1 MDWIPLLSTVGGAAI
16 ALIGTVLADILRTR
30 GYRDRDNRAERRQ
43 GYVEFVLALNA
54 AHANLREVAS
64 AGPSARDD
72 RWEAVRR
79 AVAEARVYEAR
90 EQLLM
95 SANKEVVTV
104 AERAFQRLLNVR
116 DAVRAGASL
125 RTVAYHGPYHQYA
138 GALWKLRRTI
148 RHDLGASYLSP
159 KDLDKDGWDGQ
170 STCEVC
176 QTALATVVPANRAE
190 TNASSVPA
198 QTTD

>member
-1 MDWIPLLSTVGGAAI
+1 MCAMDWIPLLSTVGGAAI
-16 ALIGTVLADILRTR
+16 ALIGTVMADILRTR

-43 GYVEFVLALNA
+43 SYVDFVLALNA
-54 AHANLREVAS
+54 AHANLREVAAAS
-64 AGPSARDD
+64 ASSADD
-72 RWEAVRR
+72 RREAVRR
-79 AVAEARVYEAR
+79 AVADARVYEAR

-104 AERAFQRLLNVR
+104 AERAFQGLLVVR
-116 DAVRAGASL
+116 DAVRAGATL

-176 QTALATVVPANRAE
+176 QTALAAVP
-190 TNASSVPA
+190 T
-198 QTTD
+198 QTTA

>member
-16 ALIGTVLADILRTR
+16 ALIGTVMADILRTR

-43 GYVEFVLALNA
+43 SYVDFVLALNA
-54 AHANLREVAS
+54 AHANLREVAAAS
-64 AGPSARDD
+64 ASSADD
-72 RWEAVRR
+72 RREAVRR
-79 AVAEARVYEAR
+79 VVAEARVYEAR

-104 AERAFQRLLNVR
+104 AERAFQRLLHVR
-116 DAVRAGASL
+116 DAVRDGANL
-125 RTVAYHGPYHQYA
+125 RTPAYHGPYHQYA

-170 STCEVC
+170 TTCEVC
-176 QTALATVVPANRAE
+176 QAALATVPI
-190 TNASSVPA
+190 
-198 QTTD
+198 QTTA

>member
-1 MDWIPLLSTVGGAAI
+1 MCTVDWIPLLSTVGGAAI
-16 ALIGTVLADILRTR
+16 ALIGTVLADILRSR

-43 GYVEFVLALNA
+43 GYVDFVLALNA
-54 AHANLREVAS
+54 AHANLREVA
-64 AGPSARDD
+64 AANPPVADT
-72 RWEAVRR
+72 WEAVRR

-95 SANKEVVTV
+95 SANKEVITV
-104 AERAFQRLLNVR
+104 AERAFQRLLLVR
-116 DAVRAGASL
+116 DAVRAGATL
-125 RTVAYHGPYHQYA
+125 RTVAYHGPYHEYA

-170 STCEVC
+170 TTCEVC
-176 QTALATVVPANRAE
+176 QAALATVP
-190 TNASSVPA
+190 T
-198 QTTD
+198 QTTA